1 MTKDK
6 ADHGG
11 NAEAEVE
18 DEAGQVQRDPS
29 EPGQDEEPEV
39 SQDRWED
46 PPTYP
51 HAPGFNPDYWPK
63 F

>member
-1 MTKDK
+1 MMKDK
-6 ADHGG
+6 AGRGD
-11 NAEAEVE
+11 NAEAEVK
-18 DEAGQVQRDPS
+18 DEPGPGQKDQS
-29 EPGQDEEPEV
+29 EPEQDEEPEV
-39 SQDRWED
+39 SRDRWED